1 MLDLVTLSIKTIPA
15 RRNKNNKE
23 FHFCKDIL
31 LIEEMTA
38 WTVYKQNSFIKCSI
52 FLFFFYEMKF
62 GLNIEILIH
71 VYIFV
76 QQDIATLS
84 YKNEVKSGEG
94 K

>member
-1 MLDLVTLSIKTIPA
+1 MDCLQT
-15 RRNKNNKE
+15 E
-23 FHFCKDIL
+23 
-31 LIEEMTA
+31 LI
-38 WTVYKQNSFIKCSI
+38 YKVFY
-52 FLFFFYEMKF
+52 FFFFFFYEMKF